1 MVISD
6 QHYVKERTIGRRK
19 DDRHVRD
26 RIRKNN
32 LVFQVGQ
39 IITSEINMDVL
50 FDVIMDQT
58 NRIMGTER
66 STVFLHDQK

>member
-26 RIRKNN
+26 H
-32 LVFQVGQ
+32 QAG
-39 IITSEINMDVL
+39 
-50 FDVIMDQT
+50 
-58 NRIMGTER
+58 
-66 STVFLHDQK
+66 